1 MGYKALTGSGQ
12 IGQST
17 ANTLSAGNV
26 SGGVASGVDGHN
38 QPPTALRSSSSVVS
52 SLPSG
57 GFNGPYSLFPVE
69 NPRILDD
76 SWRFDIIYDPQLHTP
91 AVDTPFLLTLD
102 KNDEQCL
109 LESVVNDDEL
119 GVVNAPSVLKKKQP
133 QHMQDGHIN
142 RASFHV
148 TFGFASTRGTLTG
161 ALAKAEK
168 GAEKVKRILGKVSYE
183 VS

>member
-1 MGYKALTGSGQ
+1 MGYKALIGSGQ
-12 IGQST
+12 LGQTS
-17 ANTLSAGNV
+17 ASTLSAGNI
-26 SGGVASGVDGHN
+26 GGGSVATVDCHN
-38 QPPTALRSSSSVVS
+38 QTPTALRTSSSAALSGT
-52 SLPSG
+52 SG

-69 NPRILDD
+69 NPQILDD
-76 SWRFDIIYDPQLHTP
+76 SWRFDIIYDPHQHSP

-109 LESVVNDDEL
+109 LETVVNDDEL
-119 GVVNAPSVLKKKQP
+119 GVVNAPCALKKKQP
-133 QHMQDGHIN
+133 QHMHDGHVN

-168 GAEKVKRILGKVSYE
+168 GAEKVKRILGKVSNR
-183 VS
+183 